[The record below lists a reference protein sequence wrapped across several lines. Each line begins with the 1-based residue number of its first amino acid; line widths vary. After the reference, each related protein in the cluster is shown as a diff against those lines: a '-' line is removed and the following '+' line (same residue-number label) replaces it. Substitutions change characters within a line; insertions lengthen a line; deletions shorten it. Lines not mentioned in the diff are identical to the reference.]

1 MKALKELLSELT
13 FTCERGNLEK
23 EITAVVYDS
32 RKIVEGC
39 LFVCI
44 KGANFD
50 GHQAAAEAAEKK
62 AAAIIVSKE
71 VELPEQSE
79 TTLIR
84 VEDTRYALA
93 FVSAAWFDRQKN

>member
-50 GHQAAAEAAEKK
+50 GHQPQRLQRKK
-62 AAAIIVSKE
+62 RLRLSYPK
-71 VELPEQSE
+71 
-79 TTLIR
+79 
-84 VEDTRYALA
+84 
-93 FVSAAWFDRQKN
+93 K

>member
-39 LFVCI
+39 LFVASRGQI
-44 KGANFD
+44 LTD
-50 GHQAAAEAAEKK
+50 IRLPQRLQRKK
-62 AAAIIVSKE
+62 RLRLSYPK
-71 VELPEQSE
+71 
-79 TTLIR
+79 
-84 VEDTRYALA
+84 
-93 FVSAAWFDRQKN
+93 K

>member
-62 AAAIIVSKE
+62 AAAIIVT
-71 VELPEQSE
+71 VGNDPDPGGGYPLCP
-79 TTLIR
+79 R
-84 VEDTRYALA
+84 VRICG
-93 FVSAAWFDRQKN
+93 VV